1 MDFWACPKTVM
12 YRRKKTLC
20 VTKSITR
27 HLTEIRTAM
36 VHNIS
41 GRIRNRGTGSQSG
54 MFLYIIW
61 KRKTKQ
67 LITAGFAHKS
77 VGKQQSVKHVSY
89 RTVRN
94 HLSHI
99 PVLLP
104 LPIPHNN
111 SIAYIFNDISGGLF
125 LIYCSHAYVI
135 SILSWFFPHLYKWK

>member
-1 MDFWACPKTVM
+1 MVGFLGLSQNSHVQKEENTV
-12 YRRKKTLC
+12 C
-20 VTKSITR
+20 N
-27 HLTEIRTAM
+27 EIHHPASHRNPDC
-36 VHNIS
+36 HGSNIS

-61 KRKTKQ
+61 KKKTKQ

-77 VGKQQSVKHVSY
+77 VGKQQSVKHVNY

-135 SILSWFFPHLYKWK
+135 GILS

>member
-1 MDFWACPKTVM
+1 MVGFLGLSQNSHVQKEENTV
-12 YRRKKTLC
+12 C
-20 VTKSITR
+20 N
-27 HLTEIRTAM
+27 EIHHPAS
-36 VHNIS
+36 H
-41 GRIRNRGTGSQSG
+41 RNPDCHGSQYQWQNKKQRNWQSVRNVPIHH
-54 MFLYIIW
+54 L
-61 KRKTKQ
+61 KKKTKQ

-77 VGKQQSVKHVSY
+77 VGKQQSVKHVNY

-135 SILSWFFPHLYKWK
+135 GILS